1 MGPVKFPACYRGNF
15 CVRQKIDMKRKFF
28 VTVFRSSIKNCRI
41 LDSSWPITYEYKH
54 DYAQIATYK
63 YRYRSHLLGKRVMLG
78 TINIQMRIFFF
89 KALGYSVR
97 SEKLVSH
104 SSNSPVSLYGVVFS
118 RTYTWTGLKVYRL
131 LLKVDVE
138 NYLRYHFFFLQN
150 SCRSK
155 KAFNPILRLG
165 GENWAYRQYSAG
177 NLRTTLSKTFNHWQ
191 NGHEK
196 CLRRDR
202 YSYVFWILSR
212 SRGD

>member
-15 CVRQKIDMKRKFF
+15 CVRQKIDLKRKFF

-63 YRYRSHLLGKRVMLG
+63 YRYRSYLLGKRVMLG

-104 SSNSPVSLYGVVFS
+104 SVTRLFLCMEWSSQELT
-118 RTYTWTGLKVYRL
+118 RELKVYRL

-138 NYLRYHFFFLQN
+138 KLFKVSLFFFTKQLPEQ
-150 SCRSK
+150 K
-155 KAFNPILRLG
+155 GF
-165 GENWAYRQYSAG
+165 
-177 NLRTTLSKTFNHWQ
+177 
-191 NGHEK
+191 
-196 CLRRDR
+196 
-202 YSYVFWILSR
+202 
-212 SRGD
+212 

>member
-15 CVRQKIDMKRKFF
+15 CVRQKIDLKRKFF

-118 RTYTWTGLKVYRL
+118 RTYTWTQSISFVTQSWCWKLFKVSL
-131 LLKVDVE
+131 
-138 NYLRYHFFFLQN
+138 FFLQN

-177 NLRTTLSKTFNHWQ
+177 NLRTALSKTFNHWQ